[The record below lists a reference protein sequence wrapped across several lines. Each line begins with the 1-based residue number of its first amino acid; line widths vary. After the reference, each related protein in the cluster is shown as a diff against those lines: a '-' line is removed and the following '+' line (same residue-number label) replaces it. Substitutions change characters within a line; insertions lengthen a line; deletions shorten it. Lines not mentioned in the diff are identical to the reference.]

1 MPLTNFVIPQGTYL
15 AWVNVSDYFDAEENL
30 TLFFAR
36 KAGVLL
42 EGGDMF
48 VANANGYIRLNL
60 ACPKVRLEEGLQR
73 IITAV
78 LKHSELS

>member
-1 MPLTNFVIPQGTYL
+1 MCIRDR
-15 AWVNVSDYFDAEENL
+15 VNVNDYFDTAENL

-48 VANANGYIRLNL
+48 VANADGYIRLNL
-60 ACPKVRLEEGLQR
+60 ACPKVRLEEGLDR
-73 IITAV
+73 IIRAV
-78 LKHSELS
+78 LKNNKSI